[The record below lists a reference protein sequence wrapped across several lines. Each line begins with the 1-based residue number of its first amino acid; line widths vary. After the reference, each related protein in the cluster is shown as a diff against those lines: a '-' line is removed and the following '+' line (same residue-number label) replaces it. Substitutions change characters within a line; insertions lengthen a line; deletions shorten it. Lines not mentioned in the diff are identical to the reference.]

1 MIYIKNFFRSIY
13 FVFFLFFETITNFF
27 IDVDWIIICP
37 FFILIFYISTNIF
50 SNENIFPIMVSGL
63 SYDIYL
69 SENYLGV
76 YTILFLIVAI
86 MSNYISNIMKNFN
99 NNLLISFAFAFMIY
113 NILNLTNSSFIFLYI
128 PSVFLN
134 YLLYVLFKKLLD
146 SRV

>member
-37 FFILIFYISTNIF
+37 FFILIFYISANIF

-113 NILNLTNSSFIFLYI
+113 NILNLTNSSFIYLYI

-134 YLLYVLFKKLLD
+134 YLLYVLFKKLMD

>member
-1 MIYIKNFFRSIY
+1 
-13 FVFFLFFETITNFF
+13 
-27 IDVDWIIICP
+27 
-37 FFILIFYISTNIF
+37 
-50 SNENIFPIMVSGL
+50 MVSGL

>member
-1 MIYIKNFFRSIY
+1 
-13 FVFFLFFETITNFF
+13 
-27 IDVDWIIICP
+27 
-37 FFILIFYISTNIF
+37 
-50 SNENIFPIMVSGL
+50 MVSGL

-113 NILNLTNSSFIFLYI
+113 NILNLTTSSFIFLYI

-134 YLLYVLFKKLLD
+134 YLLYVLFKKLMD